1 MIFTILFFVLAAIAV
16 IMALSAIT
24 SKNLI
29 HSSIF
34 LFILMLI
41 FSIIFILLGL
51 SFVGSI
57 ELLVYTGS
65 IVILIVFV
73 LMLTGGKDV
82 EE

>member
-1 MIFTILFFVLAAIAV
+1 MISTIIFLALAALAV
-16 IMALSAIT
+16 IMALAAIS

-34 LFILMLI
+34 LFILMLV
-41 FSIIFILLGL
+41 FSSIFILIGL
-51 SFVGSI
+51 SFLGSI

>member
-1 MIFTILFFVLAAIAV
+1 MIYTIIFLAFAVIAV
-16 IMALSAIT
+16 IMAMAAIS

-34 LFILMLI
+34 LFILMLV
-41 FSIIFILLGL
+41 FSMIFIFLGL

>member
-1 MIFTILFFVLAAIAV
+1 MIYTIIFLILSAIAI
-16 IMALSAIT
+16 IMALSAIS

-34 LFILMLI
+34 LFMLMI
-41 FSIIFILLGL
+41 VFSSIFIFLGL
-51 SFVGSI
+51 TFVGSI

>member
-1 MIFTILFFVLAAIAV
+1 MIYTILFLVFAAIAV
-16 IMALSAIT
+16 IMALAAIST
-24 SKNLI
+24 KNLI

-41 FSIIFILLGL
+41 FSTIFILLGL

>member
-1 MIFTILFFVLAAIAV
+1 MIYTIIFFILAAIAV
-16 IMALSAIT
+16 IMALSAIS

-34 LFILMLI
+34 LLMLLLM
-41 FSIIFILLGL
+41 FSIIFIFLGL

>member
-1 MIFTILFFVLAAIAV
+1 MIFTIIFLAFAALSV
-16 IMALSAIT
+16 IMALAAIS

-34 LFILMLI
+34 LFILMLV
-41 FSIIFILLGL
+41 FSSIFILIGL
-51 SFVGSI
+51 SFLGSV

>member
-1 MIFTILFFVLAAIAV
+1 MVSIYYL
-16 IMALSAIT
+16 
-24 SKNLI
+24 
-29 HSSIF
+29 IF
-34 LFILMLI
+34 LLP
-41 FSIIFILLGL
+41 LLAFPLEYVIGRYKIKYSGL

>member
-1 MIFTILFFVLAAIAV
+1 MIYTIIFLILAAIAI
-16 IMALSAIT
+16 IMALSAIS

-34 LFILMLI
+34 LFMLMLV
-41 FSIIFILLGL
+41 FSSIFIFLGL
-51 SFVGSI
+51 SFIGSI

>member
-1 MIFTILFFVLAAIAV
+1 MIFTIIFLAFAALAV
-16 IMALSAIT
+16 IMALAAIS

-29 HSSIF
+29 HSSMF
-34 LFILMLI
+34 LFILMLV
-41 FSIIFILLGL
+41 FSSIFILIGL
-51 SFVGSI
+51 SFLGSV

>member
-1 MIFTILFFVLAAIAV
+1 MIFTIIFLAFAALAV
-16 IMALSAIT
+16 IMALSAIS

-34 LFILMLI
+34 LFILMLV
-41 FSIIFILLGL
+41 FSSIFILIGL
-51 SFVGSI
+51 SFLGSI

>member
-1 MIFTILFFVLAAIAV
+1 MIYTIIFLAFAVIAV
-16 IMALSAIT
+16 IMAMAAIS

-34 LFILMLI
+34 LFILMLV
-41 FSIIFILLGL
+41 FSMIFIFLGL

-73 LMLTGGKDV
+73 LMLPGGKDV

>member
-1 MIFTILFFVLAAIAV
+1 MSAMAAI
-16 IMALSAIT
+16 S

-34 LFILMLI
+34 LFILMLVFSMLFI
-41 FSIIFILLGL
+41 FLGL

>member
-1 MIFTILFFVLAAIAV
+1 MIYTILFIILAAIAV
-16 IMALSAIT
+16 MMALSAIS

-34 LFILMLI
+34 LLILMLV
-41 FSIIFILLGL
+41 FSVIFIFLGL

-57 ELLVYTGS
+57 EILVYTGS

>member
-1 MIFTILFFVLAAIAV
+1 MIYTIIFLILAAIGV
-16 IMALSAIT
+16 IMALSAIS

-34 LFILMLI
+34 LLMLMVV
-41 FSIIFILLGL
+41 FSSIFIFLGL
-51 SFVGSI
+51 SFVGSV

>member
-1 MIFTILFFVLAAIAV
+1 MIDTIIFFILAAIAV
-16 IMALSAIT
+16 IMALSAIST
-24 SKNLI
+24 KNLI

-34 LFILMLI
+34 LLILLLM
-41 FSIIFILLGL
+41 FSIIFIFLGL

-57 ELLVYTGS
+57 ELLVYAGA
-65 IVILIVFV
+65 VVMLIVFV

>member
-1 MIFTILFFVLAAIAV
+1 MIYTIIFLIFAVIAV
-16 IMALSAIT
+16 IMAMAAIS

-34 LFILMLI
+34 LFILMLV
-41 FSIIFILLGL
+41 FSMIFIFLGL

>member
-1 MIFTILFFVLAAIAV
+1 MIFTIIFLAFAALAV
-16 IMALSAIT
+16 IMALAAIS

-34 LFILMLI
+34 LFILMLV
-41 FSIIFILLGL
+41 FSSIFILIGL
-51 SFVGSI
+51 SFLGSV